1 MYSKEVPWGG
11 SPPLAIGLRQPVA
24 VLLHGASRLL
34 AVWARKL
41 ASRKPGVDLAVQL
54 EFYAE
59 AGAPE
64 GALYVNGQLV
74 GRMSGVNRL

>member
-11 SPPLAIGLRQPVA
+11 SHPLAIGLRQLVA

-34 AVWARKL
+34 AAWARKL
-41 ASRKPGVDLAVQL
+41 ASRKPSVGVAVQL